1 MANQPDKPGRKIPVE
16 NPNKR
21 DPRRDTPEI
30 DPNPS
35 KVPEIDP
42 QPGVPEKKLPP
53 DPMM

>member
-1 MANQPDKPGRKIPVE
+1 MADKPQRPNNPVE

-53 DPMM
+53 DPQA